1 MPTYEFR
8 APDGTVHERFFRMS
22 EVPASITLDDGTVA
36 ERMISAG
43 AGLVFKGEGFYI
55 TDYGKD
61 GKKDQRAA
69 SKPAESK
76 PAESAKADAPK
87 AEAAP
92 KAETKPAAP
101 APKAD

>member
-22 EVPASITLDDGTVA
+22 DVPASITLDDGTVA

-69 SKPAESK
+69 SKPADSK
-76 PAESAKADAPK
+76 PADAPK
-87 AEAAP
+87 ADAAP
-92 KAETKPAAP
+92 KVEAKPAAP